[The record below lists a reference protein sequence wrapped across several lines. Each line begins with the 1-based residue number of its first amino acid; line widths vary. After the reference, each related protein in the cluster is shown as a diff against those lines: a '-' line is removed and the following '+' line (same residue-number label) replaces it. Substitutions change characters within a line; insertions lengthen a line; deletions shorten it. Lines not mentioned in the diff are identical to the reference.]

1 MGVMVAPDGSLWVA
15 DSGVGGD
22 TSMEMPNP
30 QTGEMMTVTMGDT
43 ARVVRIGSDGTESVM
58 ATLPSLNLGM
68 EFVGAAR
75 IARIG
80 VNTYVTNNAW
90 LGEIPLERPPLMA
103 SVVKISRS
111 GAVSETS
118 NIWALEDSQNPDGFI
133 KESHPWDLA
142 ASPDGMLYV
151 ADAGGNMLLKV
162 NPLNGRA
169 EVVTVFDGLPGPF
182 PNPARG
188 GAEESDP
195 VPTGVVVGADGSVY
209 VSFLPGFPFLPG
221 SAKVV
226 KVHADGSV
234 EDFAGG
240 LTMVT
245 DLGMGPDGNLYA
257 VQLAIFSEQGPVP
270 NSGALVRIHPDGQTE
285 TVLDGLSF
293 PTGVDFNR
301 AGDAYVIVNGVGA
314 PGSGEVHRF
323 DGVAQ

>member
-22 TSMEMPNP
+22 TSVEIPNP
-30 QTGEMMTVTMGDT
+30 ETGEMMTVTMGDT
-43 ARVVRIGSDGTESVM
+43 SRIVRFSSDGTENVM
-58 ATLPSLNLGM
+58 ATLPSFAMGM
-68 EFVGAAR
+68 EVVGAAR
-75 IARIG
+75 MVRIG
-80 VNTYVTNNAW
+80 VNTYVTSGIWNQDMPP
-90 LGEIPLERPPLMA
+90 EQMPLMGSIA
-103 SVVKISRS
+103 KISRS
-111 GAVSETS
+111 GAISEAS
-118 NIWALEDSQNPDGFI
+118 NTWDFENRQNPDGFI
-133 KESHPWDLA
+133 KDSHPWDLA
-142 ASPDGMLYV
+142 ASPDGMLYL
-151 ADAGGNMLLKV
+151 ADAGANTLLKV
-162 NPLNGRA
+162 NPLNGRI
-169 EVVTVFDGLPGPF
+169 EVVAVFDGLPGPF
-182 PNPARG
+182 PNPTRG

-195 VPTGVVVGADGSVY
+195 VPTGVVVAGDGTAY

-257 VQLAIFSEQGPVP
+257 VQLGLFSEQGPTP

-285 TVLDGLSF
+285 TVLEGLSF

-301 AGDAYVIVNGVGA
+301 AGDVYLTINGLGA

-323 DGVAQ
+323 DGLAQ